1 MLIAS
6 FVGCLV
12 WIGYNELFVG
22 GRTPESVEEISD
34 WIKSVEYHGEPPVR
48 ILQIEPTWRP
58 RSPRQEPPQEVRG
71 AGISVL
77 TPRSRRAAGFQYS
90 TRLAAPSG
98 AGLPG
103 LPQ

>member
-58 RSPRQEPPQEVRG
+58 RSPAESPSG
-71 AGISVL
+71 TAAGSERCRDFRVDAPLPAGGWISV
-77 TPRSRRAAGFQYS
+77 
-90 TRLAAPSG
+90 
-98 AGLPG
+98 
-103 LPQ
+103 